1 MDRRYIDDHHI
12 VERYLADQLTD
23 AEREAFETYYVEHVD
38 AVRDLEATARLKVG
52 LMQLRDAGELTQ
64 LLQPPS
70 PKWWQRPLAAM
81 AAIAIVTVAISTFLL
96 PQPERVLVSS
106 ASSLVNRRGN
116 ALPVAAT
123 YTILRTRGSAYDAKV
138 ILPNTAHAIPLR
150 VLPERVAQPSR
161 YRIVLSRVD
170 DDDDV
175 HELDTLS
182 QLAPAEDG
190 FIAAALNSYR
200 LKAGRYQ
207 IALSG
212 DVDTTGAAEAS
223 IFLISVVPET
233 SAP

>member
-52 LMQLRDAGELTQ
+52 LMQLRDAGELTE
-64 LLQPPS
+64 LLQPPA
-70 PKWWQRPLAAM
+70 PKWWQRPLAAI

-96 PQPERVLVSS
+96 PQPAPVLVSS

-123 YTILRTRGSAYDAKV
+123 YTILRTRGSAYDANV
-138 ILPNTAHAIPLR
+138 LLPNTAHAIALR

-161 YRIVLSRVD
+161 YRIVLSRL

-175 HELDTLS
+175 HELDALPG
-182 QLAPAEDG
+182 LAPSEDG
-190 FIAAALNSYR
+190 FVSAALNSER

-212 DVDTTGAAEAS
+212 DVGTTGATEPS
-223 IFLISVVPET
+223 IFLINVREA

>member
-23 AEREAFETYYVEHVD
+23 AEREAFETYYIEHVD

-52 LMQLRDAGELTQ
+52 LMQLRDAGELTP
-64 LLQPPS
+64 LLQPPA
-70 PKWWQRPLAAM
+70 PKWWQRPLAAI

-96 PQPERVLVSS
+96 PQPAPVMVSS

-138 ILPNTAHAIPLR
+138 ILPNTAHALVLR

-170 DDDDV
+170 DDEV
-175 HELDTLS
+175 HELAALAG
-182 QLAPAEDG
+182 LAPAEDG
-190 FIAAALNSYR
+190 FIAAALNSER

-207 IALSG
+207 ISLSG
-212 DVDTTGAAEAS
+212 DGDTTGATEAS
-223 IFLISVVPET
+223 IFLINVVPET
-233 SAP
+233 GAP